1 MKMICLM
8 TRLALKVFISFNLV
22 LSLCPSKSL
31 SNICSVNSCSFF
43 HSFRI
48 GISYKARKNPALQDS
63 PPAAGQQSCHFPLRR
78 SAILP
83 GGLFYIIGKFGELSY
98 DIKKCKAFIIKK
110 DFTPYFCIYYSVTI
124 YYHLFC
130 HSYSGREFPGK

>member
-98 DIKKCKAFIIKK
+98 DIKKHPRNFFRRCLFLHIKYRK
-110 DFTPYFCIYYSVTI
+110 TELRPAAQLFFTLQLRTT
-124 YYHLFC
+124 
-130 HSYSGREFPGK
+130 